1 MKPLPALILA
11 ALLLV
16 GPLAFVGCVTKCP
29 CPTTQPAA
37 RDAKSTEPQQA
48 GDPADDDDEAGG
60 AGAGK
65 AKVPQKTLYDR
76 LGGEATIVAVVDD
89 LLARAMADP
98 NVNFTRQGTTRP
110 RQATPENLS
119 LLKKRLI
126 QFLGTATGGPQRYEG
141 EDLGTA
147 HRGMRIT
154 TPQFKAFAKDLAASL
169 DAAGVKEK
177 ERKELLEIIDS
188 ARGSIVEKAGTRST
202 SQHN

>member
-11 ALLLV
+11 ATIIIT
-16 GPLAFVGCVTKCP
+16 PLAFVGCATKCP

-37 RDAKSTEPQQA
+37 AGDAKPTEPKQA
-48 GDPADDDDEAGG
+48 GDPADDEDADTG

-65 AKVPQKTLYDR
+65 TKEPQKTLYDR
-76 LGGEATIVAVVDD
+76 LGGEATIAAVVDD

-98 NVNFTRQGTTRP
+98 NVNFIRQGTTRP
-110 RQATPENLS
+110 WQATPENLA

-141 EDLGTA
+141 EDLRTA

-154 TPQFKAFAKDLAASL
+154 AQQFKAFAKDLGASL
-169 DAAGVKEK
+169 DAAGVREK
-177 ERKELLEIIDS
+177 ERKELLEIIES
-188 ARGSIVEKAGTRST
+188 GRGAIVEAR
-202 SQHN
+202 